1 MSCLR
6 VDQVVS
12 LPLHLSPLAIAIPEH
27 IQTMMK
33 YSSVNEESLF
43 QVLQNRCSPNNPEVV
58 SVEVPRLQLV
68 LGVLEHD
75 LDELVQVEP
84 DDGRPGAW
92 RRPTGA

>member
-1 MSCLR
+1 M
-6 VDQVVS
+6 V
-12 LPLHLSPLAIAIPEH
+12 
-27 IQTMMK
+27 TGK
-33 YSSVNEESLF
+33 
-43 QVLQNRCSPNNPEVV
+43 CSPNNPEVV
-58 SVEVPRLQLV
+58 SVEVPRL